1 MAEEP
6 TPTYREETVGDTT
19 RYVCIVGDA
28 GAPEG
33 ICGWW
38 SRDMDLMTQH
48 QHQRHAGSVVPE
60 AASAPPATE
69 TGHAPPQDAEP
80 PPEAPDAEE

>member
-38 SRDMDLMTQH
+38 SRDIDLMTQH
-48 QHQRHAGSVVPE
+48 QNQRHAGVMVPE
-60 AASAPPATE
+60 TAPVEGIPLIPE
-69 TGHAPPQDAEP
+69 DHESQPQDTPP
-80 PPEAPDAEE
+80 PPEPEA